1 MGLRK
6 VLFQKHFYR
15 TGKAKCWVKKIFY
28 SSPHFK
34 KEDWASREKDFPNGI
49 KLVVAIPG
57 LEPRKVF
64 SRNKGII

>member
-34 KEDWASREKDFPNGI
+34 KKIEPLEKKISNGI

-57 LEPRKVF
+57 LEPRKAF
-64 SRNKGII
+64 